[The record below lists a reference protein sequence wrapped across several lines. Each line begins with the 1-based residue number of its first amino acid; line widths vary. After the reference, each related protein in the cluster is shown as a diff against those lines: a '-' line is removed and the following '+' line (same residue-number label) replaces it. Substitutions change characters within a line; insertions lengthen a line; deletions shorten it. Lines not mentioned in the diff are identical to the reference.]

1 MELTARDVIMDVVLI
16 ALVGIQAFI
25 IMDELS
31 DGKLSRELSVKLVYY
46 KARIRDYIDREETI
60 RRNTGA
66 VIFDAISTVEGAG
79 IPDTNDRTNEGDN

>member
-1 MELTARDVIMDVVLI
+1 MELTARDLIMDLVLI
-16 ALVGIQAFI
+16 ALVGVQAFI

-66 VIFDAISTVEGAG
+66 VIFDAINTVEGAG
-79 IPDTNDRTNEGDN
+79 IPNSNDTRDEGDN

>member
-1 MELTARDVIMDVVLI
+1 MDLVLI
-16 ALVGIQAFI
+16 ALVGVQAFI

-66 VIFDAISTVEGAG
+66 VIFDAINTVESAG
-79 IPDTNDRTNEGDN
+79 VSDSNDTRDEGDN